1 MDWKKLEVSSVG
13 QFLSA
18 YEDEVI
24 TIIMDKMWEVQE
36 TDSLSVDERSKMAE
50 DLGKELKDLIL
61 KYTEINTFELYE

>member
-1 MDWKKLEVSSVG
+1 
-13 QFLSA
+13 
-18 YEDEVI
+18 
-24 TIIMDKMWEVQE
+24 MWEVQE